1 MKGAIFSMMICIYG
15 ASSQALHPDY
25 FSAAE
30 ALGREMAARGH
41 GLVFGGG
48 ARGLM
53 GSCARGAHSGGG
65 EIVGVAP
72 RFFDVDGILYP
83 HCTRFVYTDTMRQ
96 RKEILENESDAFA
109 VLPGGVGTFDEFFE
123 ILTLKQLGRHGK
135 PIALLNT
142 RGYFDPL
149 LALLDRATQDGFLK
163 AACREL
169 YGVFSD
175 PAALLTYLETAPRG
189 LSDPLRMKNIAG
201 LGGETV

>member
-1 MKGAIFSMMICIYG
+1 MFMMICIYG

-53 GSCARGAHSGGG
+53 GACARGAHSGGG

-149 LALLDRATQDGFLK
+149 LALLDRAIADGFLK

-175 PAALLTYLETAPRG
+175 PAALLTYLETAPQG

-201 LGGETV
+201 LGGEPV

>member
-1 MKGAIFSMMICIYG
+1 MNICVYG
-15 ASSQALHPDY
+15 ASSNDIDPIYLQAG
-25 FSAAE
+25 E
-30 ALGREMAARGH
+30 ELGYAMAKRGH

-53 GSCARGAHSGGG
+53 GACARGIYSGGG

-149 LALLDRATQDGFLK
+149 LALLDRAIADGFLK

-175 PAALLTYLETAPRG
+175 PAALLAYLETAPRG
-189 LSDPLRMKNIAG
+189 LSDPLRMKNIDG
-201 LGGETV
+201 LGGEQA

>member
-1 MKGAIFSMMICIYG
+1 MMICIYG

-53 GSCARGAHSGGG
+53 GACARGAHSGGG

-135 PIALLNT
+135 PITLLNT
-142 RGYFDPL
+142 RGYCDPL
-149 LALLDRATQDGFLK
+149 LALLDRAIADGFLK

>member
-1 MKGAIFSMMICIYG
+1 MGA
-15 ASSQALHPDY
+15 
-25 FSAAE
+25 
-30 ALGREMAARGH
+30 
-41 GLVFGGG
+41 
-48 ARGLM
+48 
-53 GSCARGAHSGGG
+53 CARGAHSGGG

-135 PIALLNT
+135 PITLLNT

-149 LALLDRATQDGFLK
+149 LALLDRAIADGFLK

-169 YGVFSD
+169 YGVFD
-175 PAALLTYLETAPRG
+175 EPAALLDYLERAPRG